1 MARSASTRPA
11 WRKDENWP
19 CCGCLRDGA
28 LEVEGRILRQDRS
41 LELAKR
47 RRWLDAELL
56 DQLVSCQAVD
66 AERLG
71 LSGRPIQREH
81 QLSPEA
87 FTEWMFGD
95 QSFKLSDELRMASER
110 QFGSDPLLERGQSD
124 LLEPL
129 HRERDRLVS
138 EVGERR
144 TAPEVERLGK
154 EACGRSRVSLCESFV
169 LLGAPLEPLQVELLG
184 REPDDVSGRTGL
196 DRRRAERLA
205 EPGDAAAPA

>member
-1 MARSASTRPA
+1 
-11 WRKDENWP
+11 
-19 CCGCLRDGA
+19 
-28 LEVEGRILRQDRS
+28 
-41 LELAKR
+41 
-47 RRWLDAELL
+47 
-56 DQLVSCQAVD
+56 
-66 AERLG
+66 
-71 LSGRPIQREH
+71 
-81 QLSPEA
+81 
-87 FTEWMFGD
+87 MFGD
-95 QSFKLSDELRMASER
+95 QFFKLSDELRMASER

-129 HRERDRLVS
+129 HRELCERLVS

-154 EACGRSRVSLCESFV
+154 EACGRSRVSLCESSAC

-205 EPGDAAAPA
+205 ESGDVPLHLRDGGDGSRSRVQVVGESVDRDDAVCVEEQDRQGRALLRPAERDGAVVSKTSSGPRMRNSSTERTVAGR